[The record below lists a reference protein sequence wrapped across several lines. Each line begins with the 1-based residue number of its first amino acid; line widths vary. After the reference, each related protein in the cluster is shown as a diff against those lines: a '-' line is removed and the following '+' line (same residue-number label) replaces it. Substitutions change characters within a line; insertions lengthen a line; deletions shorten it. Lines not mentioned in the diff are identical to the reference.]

1 MGEDDRVII
10 LERLGYDPDDI
21 IDRNLT
27 IERDGDEL
35 VVVDVSGYQV
45 ARHAEPEGVCDVD
58 LDALDVELPRGFGRD
73 WTCLANAAPTLA
85 MENLTPDARY
95 AVVDPGR
102 RRAAPLPRVTVPGIF
117 R

>member
-35 VVVDVSGYQV
+35 VVVD
-45 ARHAEPEGVCDVD
+45 
-58 LDALDVELPRGFGRD
+58 
-73 WTCLANAAPTLA
+73 
-85 MENLTPDARY
+85 
-95 AVVDPGR
+95 
-102 RRAAPLPRVTVPGIF
+102 
-117 R
+117 